1 MQETTKAVIGLVA
14 GLVSAGWS
22 LYMTYLLYNLVG
34 ATQLMWFMYWMLI
47 PMLLIVHGISAIIKR
62 D

>member
-1 MQETTKAVIGLVA
+1 MKETTKSVVGLVA
-14 GLVSAGWS
+14 VLVSTAWS

-34 ATQLMWFMYWMLI
+34 ATQLMWFMYWTLI
-47 PMLLIVHGISAIIKR
+47 PMILIVHGISAVIKR